1 MTNIGSFIEYLV
13 NGLQAGLLLFV
24 ISAGL
29 TLSFGLMRVV
39 NMAHGSFYMVG
50 AFAGLTVA
58 KLSGSFVSGL
68 LAAVVVSAAL
78 GWAVER
84 LLFRRL
90 YPRGPFSQMLVSF
103 GLIFVFDEMVRIIWG
118 GEIRSLPR
126 PEMLS
131 QSYDWLG
138 ASVEG
143 YRLFLIA
150 FGLVVSAALFAGLVR
165 TPLGTAVRAAVDDR
179 EASELLGMKVT
190 SLFSLVFLAGAGL
203 AGAAGY
209 VAIPIV
215 NAFPGMGDD
224 VLVSCLVVVV
234 IGGLGSVFGSL
245 LASLLIGY
253 ALTIGQVVVAGYAP
267 AVMYAVLTLVL
278 LLRPHGLLGKV
289 EGA

>member
-1 MTNIGSFIEYLV
+1 MNIGSLVEYLV

-50 AFAGLTVA
+50 AYAGLTA
-58 KLSGSFVSGL
+58 AQRSGSFILGL
-68 LAAVVVSAAL
+68 LIAAAVAAAT

-84 LLFRRL
+84 TLFRRL

-103 GLIFVFDEMVRIIWG
+103 GLIFVFDELVRIIWG
-118 GEIRSLPR
+118 GDIRSLPR
-126 PEMLS
+126 PEALS
-131 QSYDWLG
+131 RSYEWLG
-138 ASVEG
+138 GSIEG

-150 FGLVVSAALFAGLVR
+150 FGTVLSAGLFIGLGR

-190 SLFSLVFLAGAGL
+190 TLFSLVFLLGAAL

-234 IGGLGSVFGSL
+234 IGGLGSVAGSL

-253 ALTIGQVVVAGYAP
+253 ALTIGQVFVAGYAP

-278 LLRPHGLLGKV
+278 LVRPHGLLGKA
-289 EGA
+289 EGT